1 MELIRQGGMAVAT
14 TRAGRS
20 RSRGPYA
27 KSSEKRRI
35 IIDAAHEVFSQRGY
49 RAASLKNISDQAGI
63 SETSLFHYF
72 PTKQDLLVAVLDHR
86 DQIGVR
92 AQPDADGCVDLYSE
106 LEQQATWNED
116 IPGVVQLYSV
126 LVSEATTEDHPG
138 RQYFTKRFTELRQR
152 YAREFALL
160 QEQGRLRPG
169 TDPDMLAASLVA
181 LWDGIQVQWLHEPES
196 VDVPAT
202 LKSFLDMAIVPD
214 SSAQ

>member
-1 MELIRQGGMAVAT
+1 MPMAT
-14 TRAGRS
+14 KSAGRS

-86 DQIGVR
+86 DQIGVH
-92 AQPDADGCVDLYSE
+92 AQPDAGGHVDLYTE
-106 LEQQATWNED
+106 IEQQARWNEG

-138 RQYFTKRFTELRQR
+138 RPYFTKRFTELRQR
-152 YAREFALL
+152 YAQEFKML
-160 QEQGRLRPG
+160 QDQGRLRPG
-169 TDPDMLAASLVA
+169 TQPDMLAASLVA

-196 VDVPAT
+196 VDVPGT

-214 SSAQ
+214 SPAQ